1 MLPAATAA
9 CAKVATPRLLTEGRR
24 THQPLDMTLGI
35 AVFFAVELYI
45 GHIARS
51 TVRHKHHIIVHS
63 GYGIALSSHSRYLNS
78 LKQR

>member
-1 MLPAATAA
+1 MYQSGHTAA
-9 CAKVATPRLLTEGRR
+9 PDGGPTDAP
-24 THQPLDMTLGI
+24 PLDMTLGI

-51 TVRHKHHIIVHS
+51 TVRHKHHIIVYS